1 MFVHYKVLT
10 LIHISGF
17 TAKVELKFSAIVTF
31 MAFVLFYA
39 GHLFS
44 RLTHTQAQCVEA
56 GFHREIGGVFG
67 LWRRSGHG
75 GNILC
80 VG

>member
-39 GHLFS
+39 GHLYS
-44 RLTHTQAQCVEA
+44 HLAHTQTQCLQA
-56 GFHREIGGVFG
+56 G
-67 LWRRSGHG
+67 L
-75 GNILC
+75 NKD
-80 VG
+80 